1 MFSRYNEVMAQDRKI
16 WIKICGI
23 TTAEDAESAMN
34 CGADALGFVFFQK
47 SPRAVDA
54 DKLRSILESGR
65 NDADRV
71 ALFVNPTREEV
82 EKVLETGLIDRL
94 QFHGNEDQ
102 QFCNSFGMPQI
113 QASRVRDSQSNKDA
127 FRKYDSADMI
137 LLDAYSRRE
146 IGGTGQTFNWELT
159 KVLSE
164 SQLRKT
170 VLAGGLTD
178 LNVLKA
184 ISTVRPFGVDVSS
197 GVEVSAGKK
206 DLYKMKCFIEGVKS
220 V

>member
-1 MFSRYNEVMAQDRKI
+1 
-16 WIKICGI
+16 
-23 TTAEDAESAMN
+23 
-34 CGADALGFVFFQK
+34 
-47 SPRAVDA
+47 
-54 DKLRSILESGR
+54 
-65 NDADRV
+65 
-71 ALFVNPTREEV
+71 
-82 EKVLETGLIDRL
+82 
-94 QFHGNEDQ
+94 
-102 QFCNSFGMPQI
+102 
-113 QASRVRDSQSNKDA
+113 
-127 FRKYDSADMI
+127 MI

>member
-82 EKVLETGLIDRL
+82 EKVLDLLSDGRPVGQETA
-94 QFHGNEDQ
+94 E
-102 QFCNSFGMPQI
+102 
-113 QASRVRDSQSNKDA
+113 
-127 FRKYDSADMI
+127 AD
-137 LLDAYSRRE
+137 
-146 IGGTGQTFNWELT
+146 GTA
-159 KVLSE
+159 KVLR
-164 SQLRKT
+164 QQ
-170 VLAGGLTD
+170 GGVCCQSLC
-178 LNVLKA
+178 
-184 ISTVRPFGVDVSS
+184 
-197 GVEVSAGKK
+197 E
-206 DLYKMKCFIEGVKS
+206 CFCIYIYI
-220 V
+220 